1 MKNASGRFGR
11 HGGAGVR
18 APERAARV
26 KSRFAK
32 SGLRRYLPTLHRCWR
47 RDKINVYC
55 FPNDGGQTVSII
67 IEMAAQE
74 IAALRRLTRLEN
86 DAEAVAAAA
95 REFLR
100 LNGLREL
107 KAASG
112 KVDFEANWQELENR
126 ELAESTLPE

>member
-1 MKNASGRFGR
+1 
-11 HGGAGVR
+11 
-18 APERAARV
+18 
-26 KSRFAK
+26 
-32 SGLRRYLPTLHRCWR
+32 
-47 RDKINVYC
+47 
-55 FPNDGGQTVSII
+55 VSII